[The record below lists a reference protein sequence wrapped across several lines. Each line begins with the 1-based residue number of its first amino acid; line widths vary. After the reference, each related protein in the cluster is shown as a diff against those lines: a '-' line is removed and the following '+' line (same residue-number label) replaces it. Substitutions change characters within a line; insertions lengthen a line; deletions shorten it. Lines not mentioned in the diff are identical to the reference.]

1 MTNGSPR
8 DQFATVATA
17 TGSLQLAYQS
27 FGKQDD
33 PVFLLLTGWFS
44 DMTLWPRG
52 FCEVLADRGF
62 RVIRYD
68 HRDAGLSTRTDIDV
82 IDSDNPPYT
91 MSDLAADAVGL
102 LDALGVE
109 KAHVAGF
116 AFGATISHLV
126 AIEHPDRVLSL
137 VPFATT
143 TGRRTRPRRPRGTRP
158 VFPKDPEGLGRL
170 HKQMFADMAGASFD
184 EEDYDAR
191 RRESAQRGAAL
202 SWGELQSAV
211 MPTAGDRTERLGQV
225 KVPVLVVHPEQDPL
239 LSLEVSKLHVES
251 FPDAKLLIL
260 EGIGHGV
267 LPERHW
273 AKLADAM
280 RERTL

>member
-1 MTNGSPR
+1 MTESVPQ
-8 DQFATVATA
+8 DEFATVSTA
-17 TGSLQLAYQS
+17 AGPLRLAYQS
-27 FGKQDD
+27 FGNRDD

-44 DMTLWPRG
+44 DLTLWPRG
-52 FCEVLADRGF
+52 FCEVLAGRGF

-82 IDSDNPPYT
+82 IDPDNPPYT
-91 MSDLAADAVGL
+91 MSDLAADAVRL
-102 LDALGVE
+102 LDALGIE

-137 VPFATT
+137 VPLATT
-143 TGRRTRPRRPRGTRP
+143 TGRRTGPRRPRRAMP
-158 VFPKDPEGLGRL
+158 PFPTDQEGLSRL
-170 HKQMFADMAGASFD
+170 HKERFADMARESFD
-184 EEDYDAR
+184 EEDYEAR

-202 SWGELQSAV
+202 TRGDIQSVV
-211 MPTAGDRTERLGQV
+211 MPTAGDRTERLGRV
-225 KVPVLVVHPEQDPL
+225 KVPVLVVHPEKDPL
-239 LSLEVSKLHVES
+239 ISPEALKLHVDA
-251 FPDAKLLIL
+251 FPDAKLLVL
-260 EGIGHGV
+260 EDIGHGV

-273 AKLADAM
+273 NKMADAM

>member
-1 MTNGSPR
+1 MSKGSPG
-8 DQFATVATA
+8 DQFATVSMA
-17 TGSLQLAYQS
+17 TGSLRLAYQA

-44 DMTLWPRG
+44 DLTLWPRG

-82 IDSDNPPYT
+82 IDPDNPPYT

-102 LDALGVE
+102 LDALGIG

-126 AIEHPDRVLSL
+126 AIEHPVRVLSL
-137 VPFATT
+137 VTLATT
-143 TGRRTRPRRPRGTRP
+143 TGRRTGPPRPRRAMPP
-158 VFPKDPEGLGRL
+158 FPKDPEGLSRL
-170 HKQMFADMAGASFD
+170 HKERFADMARASFD
-184 EEDYDAR
+184 EQDYEAR
-191 RRESAQRGAAL
+191 RRESAQRGASLAR
-202 SWGELQSAV
+202 GDIQSAV
-211 MPTAGDRTERLGQV
+211 MPTAGDRSERLGQV
-225 KVPVLVVHPEQDPL
+225 RVPVLVVHPEQDPL
-239 LSLEVSKLHVES
+239 LSLEVSKLHAES
-251 FPDAKLLIL
+251 FPDAKLLVL

-280 RERTL
+280 RGRTT

>member
-1 MTNGSPR
+1 MPR
-8 DQFATVATA
+8 DQFATVSTSA
-17 TGSLQLAYQS
+17 GPLQLAYQS
-27 FGKQDD
+27 FGNEDD

-44 DMTLWPRG
+44 DLTLWPRG
-52 FCEVLADRGF
+52 FCEVLAGRGF

-68 HRDAGLSTRTDIDV
+68 HRDAGLSTRSDIDV
-82 IDSDNPPYT
+82 VDPDNPPYT
-91 MSDLAADAVGL
+91 MSDLAADAVAL
-102 LDALGVE
+102 LDALGVA

-143 TGRRTRPRRPRGTRP
+143 TGRRLGAPRPRRRMPA
-158 VFPKDPEGLGRL
+158 FPTDPE
-170 HKQMFADMAGASFD
+170 
-184 EEDYDAR
+184 DYESR
-191 RRESAQRGAAL
+191 RGESAGRGAPL
-202 SWGELQSAV
+202 TRGDIQSAV

-225 KVPVLVVHPEQDPL
+225 KVPVLIVHPEKDPL
-239 LSLEVSKLHVES
+239 ISPEALKLHVDA
-251 FPDAKLLIL
+251 FPDSKLLVL
-260 EGIGHGV
+260 EDIGHGV

-273 AKLADAM
+273 AKMADAM